1 MIKAL
6 TIKKMAQLPYT
17 EKLGDLKTLSMFYD
31 PADDQVILNS
41 DHENYEIYNM
51 LAASYLTA
59 DCDKRERFKAK
70 IQSRFPEEIDLL
82 EKVIQIRLKKELN
95 NPERIKNQYKKEF
108 KMIGN
113 QTAWHRILERCYLSY
128 LYQP

>member
-6 TIKKMAQLPYT
+6 TIKEMAQLPYI
-17 EKLGDLKTLSMFYD
+17 ERLGDLKTLSMFYD

-59 DCDKRERFKAK
+59 DCDKRERLKTK
-70 IQSRFPEEIDLL
+70 IKSRFPEEIDLL

-95 NPERIKNQYKKEF
+95 NPERIKKQYKKEF
-108 KMIGN
+108 KEPEERRCLYEHYN
-113 QTAWHRILERCYLSY
+113 QGIL
-128 LYQP
+128 